1 MTRPSQTQDIV
12 KLRLRNQ
19 RLTRTAFRTPADVV
33 SWLGAVQSQDYP
45 GAALAIGLRACGIT
59 AGDVGRA
66 FDEGS
71 ILRTHVMRP
80 TWHFVA
86 PADIRWLLA
95 LTGPRIKLVCAHY
108 ARWAGLDESIFT
120 RSRKAIEKA
129 LRGGRDLTRAEIA
142 LVLRRVG
149 IDVKGT
155 DLAFVV
161 LRMEIDAVI
170 CSGPRRDKQ
179 FTYTLIDERVPATK
193 ALTRDE
199 SLVELTRRYL
209 TSHGP
214 ATVRDYVWWSGLTV
228 RDARAGIDMVRP
240 AAEKAVIGDLTYWFV
255 PSTER
260 ALLRSPTVHFLPNY
274 DEYVIAYKDRGSVRD
289 ETSPTLPLRQAF
301 SHLLVIDGRIRGTW
315 KRSLGPRGSAIE
327 VRLLRPLSRHE
338 IRATAA
344 EAERFGAFVN
354 APVTLNFV

>member
-1 MTRPSQTQDIV
+1 
-12 KLRLRNQ
+12 
-19 RLTRTAFRTPADVV
+19 A
-33 SWLGAVQSQDYP
+33 W
-45 GAALAIGLRACGIT
+45 AIGLRASAIT

-66 FDEGS
+66 FDEGT

-108 ARWAGLDESIFT
+108 SRWAGLDESIFT

-142 LVLRRVG
+142 LALRRVG

-170 CSGPRRDKQ
+170 CSGARRDKQ

-193 ALTRDE
+193 A
-199 SLVELTRRYL
+199 
-209 TSHGP
+209 
-214 ATVRDYVWWSGLTV
+214 
-228 RDARAGIDMVRP
+228 
-240 AAEKAVIGDLTYWFV
+240 
-255 PSTER
+255 
-260 ALLRSPTVHFLPNY
+260 
-274 DEYVIAYKDRGSVRD
+274 
-289 ETSPTLPLRQAF
+289 
-301 SHLLVIDGRIRGTW
+301 
-315 KRSLGPRGSAIE
+315 
-327 VRLLRPLSRHE
+327 
-338 IRATAA
+338 
-344 EAERFGAFVN
+344 
-354 APVTLNFV
+354 